1 MKTTAFVIAI
11 IVSSIVLGL
20 GCGHVQTIIS
30 GNLPAADLAR
40 LYCVDH
46 PACSI
51 YRSEQPDAAAFS
63 VLASAYRLKSDLK
76 LNLAIEE
83 RDHLPDGVDEI
94 HVPWLPAGPVNHDD
108 VARALDALTS
118 SAKPVLIHCSHG
130 VDRTG
135 LLVALYR
142 VKVQHVLASSAWT
155 EWRAFGHGDD
165 LPMLD
170 EAFFRETGW
179 RP

>member
-1 MKTTAFVIAI
+1 MRALVVVA
-11 IVSSIVLGL
+11 VLAAS
-20 GCGHVQTIIS
+20 CGHVQTIMP

-46 PACSI
+46 PACTI
-51 YRSEQPDAAAFS
+51 YRSEQPS
-63 VLASAYRLKSDLK
+63 ASAFAALVTSYHLKSDLK
-76 LNLAIEE
+76 LNLAIEA
-83 RDHLPDGVDEI
+83 RDHLAVGVDEI
-94 HVPWLPAGPVNHDD
+94 HVPWLPAGPVDHDD
-108 VARALDALTS
+108 IERAIDGLSS

-142 VKVQHVLASSAWT
+142 VKVQHVMASSAWA